1 MQVIHIFYCQAFLIL
16 IQSRSDRSFNKN
28 KKICMSYDDEEINGF
43 KMGVDDDEPL
53 EPLDVPESGMD
64 DLGVDDQDP
73 DPDKDR

>member
-1 MQVIHIFYCQAFLIL
+1 
-16 IQSRSDRSFNKN
+16 
-28 KKICMSYDDEEINGF
+28 MSYDDEEINGF